1 MVSPIAGRTNP
12 RPKMPGQPNE
22 WVKVAI
28 NAISTFL
35 AKLAVELVW
44 RWFGPHP

>member
-1 MVSPIAGRTNP
+1 
-12 RPKMPGQPNE
+12 MPGQPNE

-35 AKLAVELVW
+35 AKLAVSLSGGGSA
-44 RWFGPHP
+44 RTPK